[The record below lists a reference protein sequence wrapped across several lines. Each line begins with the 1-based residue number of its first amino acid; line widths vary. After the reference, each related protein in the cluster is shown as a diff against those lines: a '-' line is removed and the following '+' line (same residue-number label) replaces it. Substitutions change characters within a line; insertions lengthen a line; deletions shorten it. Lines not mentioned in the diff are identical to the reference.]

1 MLLFVLFNK
10 CNANMTENWRNYSQ
24 LNSLKIQKSTLQQF
38 FAEKEKILKS
48 DLQILQ
54 ELNHSEGEFFELEG

>member
-1 MLLFVLFNK
+1 
-10 CNANMTENWRNYSQ
+10 MTENWRNYSQ

-48 DLQILQ
+48 DLQILK
-54 ELNHSEGEFFELEG
+54 EIDHSEGEFFELEG